1 MTDITFESLGLSKE
15 ILKSIEEKGYK
26 NPSPIQ
32 AWVIPLALNTDK
44 DIVGQAQTG
53 SGKTAAFWL
62 PILDRIDKNSRDLQ
76 ALILTPTRELAIQ
89 IAEELRS
96 FSTNSNVNIV
106 LLYWG
111 QPIRSEMST
120 LRTGPQIIVGTP
132 GRVTDHLQKGRVNL
146 DTIKYFVL
154 DEADEMLNVW
164 FREEIEEILKFSPE
178 NKKVFLFSATMP
190 PFITNIV
197 KNYMRDYE
205 TIAIKKEEL
214 TNSKIKQ
221 VYYDAPRGHKFDVLC
236 RILDITPDFY
246 GIIFCRTKAETDEV
260 ASKLSQKG
268 YLAEAIHG
276 DIEQAMREKVLGRFK
291 KRAVSILVATDVAA
305 RWIDVNDL
313 SHVVNF
319 ELPDNPESYTHR
331 IWRTGRAGKNGTAI
345 SIVSSSDSRKLFFIE
360 RTIKAKIT
368 KEKLPNGEEVV
379 EHKKKWLLHD
389 IETLIITDEARDYL
403 AISWEL
409 LQDKEPALV
418 ISTLLKKFYKD
429 EFKADSYKDFSVR
442 ERNSDRGDRS
452 FERWERSER
461 SYASRDDG
469 MIRLFVAKGKMDNI
483 QNPGALLSFIARE
496 SNLWDL
502 GAGKVDILTNFSYVD
517 LPEDVWNAVLQA
529 FKDKNPVKPLVVRAK
544 DKTDGGDRGERRSY
558 SGDRNRGG
566 ERRSSGGW
574 YRNNDRGGYRWGR
587 SDDRGGER
595 RSSGSRDF
603 KKPRY

>member
-32 AWVIPLALNTDK
+32 AWVIPLALSTDK

-89 IAEELRS
+89 VAEELKS

-164 FREEIEEILKFSPE
+164 FREEIEEILKFSPV

-205 TIAIKKEEL
+205 TISIKKEEL
-214 TNSKIKQ
+214 TNSNIKQ
-221 VYYDAPRGHKFDVLC
+221 VHYDAPRGHKFDVLC

-389 IETLIITDEARDYL
+389 VETLIITDEARDYL

-409 LQDKEPALV
+409 LEGKEPALV

-429 EFKADSYKDFSVR
+429 EFKADSYKDFSLR
-442 ERNSDRGDRS
+442 ERSSDRGER

-461 SYASRDDG
+461 SFASRDDG

-483 QNPGALLSFIARE
+483 GNPGALLSFIAKE
-496 SNLWDL
+496 SNLGDL

-517 LPEDVWNAVLQA
+517 LPEDVWHVVLQA

-544 DKTDGGDRGERRSY
+544 EKTDGGERRSY
-558 SGDRNRGG
+558 SGWGDRRRDD
-566 ERRSSGGW
+566 RRSSGG
-574 YRNNDRGGYRWGR
+574 YRNSDRSGYRWGR
-587 SDDRGGER
+587 SDDR
-595 RSSGSRDF
+595 RSSGGRDF